1 MKKLFALLLVLVMV
15 IALVPTAV
23 AATEAEGT
31 PSAVAG
37 QETPGDSKGDEN
49 PENPENSHKGHM
61 ATWKIDTTTHTWYCL
76 SCNVAI
82 NAAEPHSYNP
92 TTHRCTVCGIPD
104 SNYCNHTDTKYV
116 SAGSEG
122 HIQYCTNCSAR
133 LSSVEPH
140 HAVGNECDLC
150 GYDGLGCSHEHT
162 RWDCN
167 SEWHGLFCLDCSNC
181 IKEGNH
187 VGMDDGVCDE
197 CGYGASD
204 PNHCDHKNVDYIPA
218 GSEGHVK
225 YCSDCF
231 ADLSDIEPH
240 HRVGNVCDLCGFDKF
255 DCSHEHTVWSYND
268 NYHHLLCKD
277 CNTIID
283 DGEHVGMNDG
293 ICDKCGFKTN
303 AEHHFLP
310 GSHDCTDP
318 GCNYRSFCSDPN
330 GDGKCDT
337 CGAPGHFGDVIWKD
351 LDDNSHEAI
360 CSECKESMWTA
371 SHYDDDNDGKCDAC
385 GHKMSGTTGGG
396 TTGGKEN
403 TGLDK
408 VPKTGDVMAP
418 VAILSGLMSVAAV
431 FTRKRFF

>member
-23 AATEAEGT
+23 AAAEADGAPAAPAAEGNSENSEN
-31 PSAVAG
+31 PVN
-37 QETPGDSKGDEN
+37 PGN
-49 PENPENSHKGHM
+49 PENPETPKNPETPENSHEGHM
-61 ATWKIDTTTHTWYCL
+61 ATWKIDTTTHVWYCFF
-76 SCNVAI
+76 CGGPVGDP
-82 NAAEPHSYNP
+82 EPHSFNP
-92 TTHRCTVCGIPD
+92 ATHRCTVCGMPD
-104 SNYCNHTDTKYV
+104 SSYCDHKDTAYL
-116 SAGSEG
+116 SLGSEG
-122 HIQYCTNCSAR
+122 HFKYCTFC
-133 LSSVEPH
+133 SVELTKVESHSFDPVSH
-140 HAVGNECDLC
+140 KCTVCGESEPNPEC
-150 GYDGLGCSHEHT
+150 
-162 RWDCN
+162 
-167 SEWHGLFCLDCSNC
+167 
-181 IKEGNH
+181 
-187 VGMDDGVCDE
+187 
-197 CGYGASD
+197 A
-204 PNHCDHKNVDYIPA
+204 HKNIAYSPA

-283 DGEHVGMNDG
+283 DGEHVGMNDD

-418 VAILSGLMSVAAV
+418 VAVLSGLMSVAAV

>member
-15 IALVPTAV
+15 IAIVP
-23 AATEAEGT
+23 AAAAAEVEGT

-37 QETPGDSKGDEN
+37 QETPGDPKGDENPGNPENPGTPENPGN
-49 PENPENSHKGHM
+49 PENPENPKNPGDPENPENPGDPENPGNPENPDTPATCKHEHTSWIVDDQSH
-61 ATWKIDTTTHTWYCL
+61 AEYCDD
-76 SCNVAI
+76 CNKTISAY
-82 NAAEPHSYNP
+82 EPHTYDS
-92 TTHRCTVCGIPD
+92 THHCTVCGRP
-104 SNYCNHTDTKYV
+104 
-116 SAGSEG
+116 
-122 HIQYCTNCSAR
+122 
-133 LSSVEPH
+133 EP
-140 HAVGNECDLC
+140 NPEC
-150 GYDGLGCSHEHT
+150 
-162 RWDCN
+162 
-167 SEWHGLFCLDCSNC
+167 
-181 IKEGNH
+181 
-187 VGMDDGVCDE
+187 
-197 CGYGASD
+197 A
-204 PNHCDHKNVDYIPA
+204 HKNIAYSPA

-418 VAILSGLMSVAAV
+418 MAILSGLMSVAAV